1 MRVVGDDSEYEGK
14 LEVCFN
20 QRWGTVNGDGWSSVD
35 TQVTCRQLGY
45 DSNGEC
51 IAYILLSVYATPK
64 IHYVFNTPSVVFMSI
79 LCYIMKHI
87 TLDSSINADISFSLT
102 THQNVLSTPIVMNNV
117 TCFGSEA
124 KLIECNYRK
133 DTSGDDHSED
143 IWVNCDASS
152 PDRSTK
158 QSSSSTSVTVVVLVV
173 LLCVSI
179 LVIIITVVAFLL
191 YNHLKSRNVNFFS
204 MFRIRIGTS
213 GR

>member
-1 MRVVGDDSEYEGK
+1 MRVVGGDSEYEGK

-45 DSNGEC
+45 ESNGEC
-51 IAYILLSVYATPK
+51 IAYIFLSVYATPK
-64 IHYVFNTPSVVFMSI
+64 IHYVFNTVVFMSI
-79 LCYIMKHI
+79 LCYIMKYI

-117 TCFGSEA
+117 ACFGSET

-133 DTSGDDHSED
+133 GTSGDDHSDD

-152 PDRSTK
+152 PDRSTE
-158 QSSSSTSVTVVVLVV
+158 QSSSSTSVTVILLAV
-173 LLCVSI
+173 LLCISI

-191 YNHLKSRNVNFFS
+191 YNHLKRRNVNIFS
-204 MFRIRIGTS
+204 MFRIRLGIGE
-213 GR
+213 R